1 MPLEHARKGK
11 VDLMTTIHE
20 YTLGE
25 RLLTLDN
32 VCVHYDR
39 PILDGVTGHIDN
51 IRRAGLQQGQVV
63 CLLGPSGIGKSQ
75 LFRCIAGLQRPTSGS
90 VRLNGSQREVQAG
103 EVGVVAKDY
112 PLFNHRTVWGNL
124 MLAAL
129 RHGRSVAAA
138 REACLAL
145 LEKFRLADHA
155 GAHPMMLSGG
165 QRQRVAI
172 AQQLLCSSHF
182 LLMDEPFSGLDPL
195 VKTAVCETLIDVSTS
210 HELNTIIVVT
220 HDIECAIRIA
230 DTLWLLGRRRD
241 AAGQPVGG
249 ASIQQVFDLASMGLA
264 WDSDI
269 ESRPEFLD
277 LAAALKTR
285 FATL

>member
-1 MPLEHARKGK
+1 
-11 VDLMTTIHE
+11 MTATYS

-25 RLLTLDN
+25 RLLTIDN
-32 VCVHYDR
+32 VCVRYDR
-39 PILDGVTGHIDN
+39 PILEGVSGHIDN
-51 IRRAGLQQGQVV
+51 IQREGLNQGQVV

-90 VRLNGSQREVQAG
+90 VRLNGRQREVQPG
-103 EVGVVAKDY
+103 EVGVVAQNY

-124 MLAAL
+124 MLAAR
-129 RHGRSVAAA
+129 RHGRDEHTAAD
-138 REACLAL
+138 ACLAL
-145 LEKFRLADHA
+145 LEKFDLVDSAKC
-155 GAHPMMLSGG
+155 HPMMLSGG

-195 VKTAVCETLIDVSTS
+195 AKSRVCETLIDVSTT

-220 HDIECAIRIA
+220 HDIESAIRIS
-230 DTLWLLGRRRD
+230 DTLWLLGRNRG
-241 AAGQPVGG
+241 ASGQPCGG
-249 ASIQQVFDLASMGLA
+249 AAIQETYDLAGMGLA
-264 WDSDI
+264 WDPDI
-269 ESRPEFLD
+269 ESRPQFRE
-277 LAAALKTR
+277 LAAALKAR

>member
-1 MPLEHARKGK
+1 
-11 VDLMTTIHE
+11 MTAHPA

-25 RLLTLDN
+25 RLLTIDN
-32 VCVHYDR
+32 VCVRYDR
-39 PILDGVTGHIDN
+39 PVLEGVSGHIDN
-51 IRRAGLQQGQVV
+51 IRRDGLQQGQVV

-90 VRLNGSQREVQAG
+90 VRLNGHQREVEPG
-103 EVGVVAKDY
+103 EVGVVAQHY

-124 MLAAL
+124 MLAAT
-129 RHGRSVAAA
+129 RNGRTEEQA
-138 REACLAL
+138 RDASLAL
-145 LEKFRLADHA
+145 LEKFGLVDSAKC
-155 GAHPMMLSGG
+155 HPIRLSGG

-195 VKTAVCETLIDVSTS
+195 AKAAVCDTLIDVSTT

-220 HDIECAIRIA
+220 HDIESAIRIA
-230 DTLWLLGRRRD
+230 DTLWLLGRHRD
-241 AAGQPVGG
+241 AGGRPVGG
-249 ASIQQVFDLASMGLA
+249 ASIQQKVGHAGVGLG
-264 WDSDI
+264 WDRDI
-269 ESRPEFLD
+269 ASRPQFRE
-277 LAAALKTR
+277 LAAELTAR

>member
-1 MPLEHARKGK
+1 
-11 VDLMTTIHE
+11 MTATLT

-25 RLLTLDN
+25 RVLTLDN
-32 VCVHYDR
+32 VCVRYDR
-39 PILDGVTGHIDN
+39 AILEGVSGQIDN
-51 IRRAGLQQGQVV
+51 IQREGMQQGQVV

-90 VRLNGSQREVQAG
+90 IRLNGSQREVQPG
-103 EVGVVAKDY
+103 EVGVVAQNY

-124 MLAAL
+124 MLAAQ
-129 RHGRSVAAA
+129 RHGRDVADA
-138 REACLAL
+138 RDACLAL
-145 LEKFRLADHA
+145 LEKFGLVDSATM
-155 GAHPMMLSGG
+155 HPMMLSGG

-195 VKTAVCETLIDVSTS
+195 AKSRVCETLIDVSTT

-220 HDIECAIRIA
+220 HDIESAIRIS
-230 DTLWLLGRRRD
+230 DTLWLLGRNRD
-241 AAGQPVGG
+241 ASGQPVAG
-249 ASIQQVFDLASMGLA
+249 ASIQQVHDLAAMGLA
-264 WDSDI
+264 WDPDI
-269 ESRPEFLD
+269 ESRPQFRE
-277 LAAALKTR
+277 LAAELKAR

>member
-1 MPLEHARKGK
+1 
-11 VDLMTTIHE
+11 MTTVHE
-20 YTLGE
+20 YTLHE

-39 PILDGVTGHIDN
+39 PILDGVNGHIDN
-51 IRRAGLQQGQVV
+51 IRREGMQQGQVV
-63 CLLGPSGIGKSQ
+63 SLLGPSGIGKSQ

-90 VRLNGSQREVQAG
+90 VRLNGAQREVQAG
-103 EVGVVAKDY
+103 EVGVVAQNY

-129 RHGRSVAAA
+129 RHGRTVAAA
-138 REACLAL
+138 RDACLAL

-155 GAHPMMLSGG
+155 TAHPMQLSGG

-220 HDIECAIRIA
+220 HDIESAIRIS
-230 DTLWLLGRRRD
+230 DTLWLLGRQHD
-241 AAGQPVGG
+241 AAGRPAGG
-249 ASIQQVFDLASMGLA
+249 ASIRQTYDLAGMGLA
-264 WDSDI
+264 WDPDI
-269 ESRPEFLD
+269 ESRPEFLE
-277 LAAALKTR
+277 LAAELKAR